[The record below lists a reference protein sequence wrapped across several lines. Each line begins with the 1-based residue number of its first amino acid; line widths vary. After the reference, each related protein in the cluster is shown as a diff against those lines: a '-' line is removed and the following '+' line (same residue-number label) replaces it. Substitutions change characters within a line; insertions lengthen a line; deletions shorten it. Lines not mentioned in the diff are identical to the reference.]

1 MNFFSVSVSSI
12 TYLNCFFTRCLYF
25 HYYWWW
31 ERRKN
36 QFPKYLWPILLKFEE
51 KILEIHRYSC
61 LSITWIPQKIDPQT
75 KPCWRHSSNQ
85 TASGTGPLCAKP
97 IHSMLE
103 LSLSWA
109 KFVFYLNNCL
119 VPLRV
124 LSYLESTVAACISS
138 LAIYI
143 FFSFSWTTDST
154 LKSTYSRGFQHKT
167 ISTIYRWAKKPPCF
181 CSLAVILK

>member
-1 MNFFSVSVSSI
+1 MFWFLYFQFFLALTLNTFCSRSGPGTLSVSVSSI
-12 TYLNCFFTRCLYF
+12 TYLNYFFTRCLYF

-51 KILEIHRYSC
+51 KIVEIHRYSC

-97 IHSMLE
+97 IHSITRTLI
-103 LSLSWA
+103 
-109 KFVFYLNNCL
+109 VLNKI
-119 VPLRV
+119 RV
-124 LSYLESTVAACISS
+124 LS
-138 LAIYI
+138 
-143 FFSFSWTTDST
+143 
-154 LKSTYSRGFQHKT
+154 
-167 ISTIYRWAKKPPCF
+167 
-181 CSLAVILK
+181 